1 VAYDLDRG
9 DWRSFRLD
17 RLTGPTPLGARFRQ
31 RTLPA
36 DDAAAFVRRGMRQ
49 MPSSFDV
56 EVLVEAPPD
65 VVRTRLG
72 HWASVEDAPEGTT
85 RLRMRTDSLDWAAL
99 ALGSVG
105 AEFRVLA
112 PAELVEH
119 LAGWSGRFA
128 RAVASGLTAPRQEA
142 GSPVW
147 DHGEVSRRPAA
158 AAAALACVLA
168 LTGCSGRGRDA
179 EDPASPQLETLD
191 TGDDGLI
198 AVEDRQLAP
207 QLSGTTLD
215 GEPLAVADLRGEVV
229 VLNFWASWC
238 APCRA
243 EAPDAQRGRR
253 PYGRSGR
260 ALRRRQRQGRA
271 GPAQAFER
279 TQEVA
284 YPSLHDQPGR
294 LLLQFRK
301 VVPQTP
307 PTTLVL
313 DREGRIAAFFAGE
326 VRLTELLG
334 PVEQIAA
341 EA

>member
-1 VAYDLDRG
+1 
-9 DWRSFRLD
+9 
-17 RLTGPTPLGARFRQ
+17 
-31 RTLPA
+31 
-36 DDAAAFVRRGMRQ
+36 
-49 MPSSFDV
+49 
-56 EVLVEAPPD
+56 
-65 VVRTRLG
+65 
-72 HWASVEDAPEGTT
+72 
-85 RLRMRTDSLDWAAL
+85 
-99 ALGSVG
+99 
-105 AEFRVLA
+105 
-112 PAELVEH
+112 
-119 LAGWSGRFA
+119 
-128 RAVASGLTAPRQEA
+128 
-142 GSPVW
+142 
-147 DHGEVSRRPAA
+147 VSRRLAA

-168 LTGCSGRGRDA
+168 LPRAGRQRHA

-191 TGDDGLI
+191 TGADGLI

-243 EAPDAQRGRR
+243 EAPTLNEVAARTAD
-253 PYGRSGR
+253 
-260 ALRRRQRQGRA
+260 QGVRFVGVNVKDER

>member
-1 VAYDLDRG
+1 
-9 DWRSFRLD
+9 
-17 RLTGPTPLGARFRQ
+17 
-31 RTLPA
+31 
-36 DDAAAFVRRGMRQ
+36 M
-49 MPSSFDV
+49 
-56 EVLVEAPPD
+56 
-65 VVRTRLG
+65 
-72 HWASVEDAPEGTT
+72 
-85 RLRMRTDSLDWAAL
+85 
-99 ALGSVG
+99 
-105 AEFRVLA
+105 
-112 PAELVEH
+112 
-119 LAGWSGRFA
+119 
-128 RAVASGLTAPRQEA
+128 
-142 GSPVW
+142 
-147 DHGEVSRRPAA
+147 SRRLAA
-158 AAAALACVLA
+158 AAAALACALA
-168 LTGCSGRGRDA
+168 LTGCSGTSATA

-198 AVEDRQLAP
+198 AVEDRQPAP
-207 QLSGTTLD
+207 ELSGTTLD

-243 EAPDAQRGRR
+243 EAPTLNEVAARTAD
-253 PYGRSGR
+253 
-260 ALRRRQRQGRA
+260 QGVRFVGVNVKDEK

-313 DREGRIAAFFAGE
+313 DREGRIAGYFAGE

-341 EA
+341 ET